1 MAQSAGGLHFTFGF
15 QCCLLFLLIPW
26 EAGATPFQELQKTG
40 ESPSDHL
47 FPLTPGLIYSSSS
60 DHNPPHTGQRPP
72 DLPKSIETRKTK
84 HQYNTTHPS
93 KAIHK
98 SIDNSKTLDNESSG
112 IHHKAP
118 PISEQNTSN
127 QGKDPI
133 IRNRRSL
140 SSDSTSPL
148 KGSSDEKHPTSA
160 PKRTTCKITKSVRT
174 SRAITVRPVDEI
186 ISTYDM
192 KSITTPHTVTSPSHS
207 SVNSEISKK
216 PIVSSDNTTKAMMS
230 SHKITRTPEKS
241 DGAEEYN
248 TTIASD
254 KPLTKTTKHTK
265 ETLSSHKITQGNH
278 EKITGAHGTP
288 TEHGGEAIGAHGT
301 GAHGTPT
308 VHGGE
313 ATGAHVTP
321 TVHGGEATGAHEKM
335 TQVSVQSSEH
345 LKKTTTSTIKKTTRF
360 LEISTTLTTETI
372 KSLIKST
379 ENPETT
385 ATVTQT
391 IRSPGKAPEDK
402 SFTTISPF
410 LRKTEVTHQ
419 EPVSSLIFTTSE
431 VDLSSIMSEA
441 PGNKSHS
448 HQNNDGSQAGLHA
461 GKAGENGSF
470 PPWAIVI
477 VVLVAVILLLLFLGL
492 IFLVFSVTQTRR
504 ALTQNTENDDP
515 EDNEGPNSYPVYLME
530 QQTLGMSQIPSP
542 Q

>member
-1 MAQSAGGLHFTFGF
+1 SRSPASGQGRTHGKFLICLFPFTGT
-15 QCCLLFLLIPW
+15 
-26 EAGATPFQELQKTG
+26 TPFQELQKTG
-40 ESPSDHL
+40 ESPSGHL

-60 DHNPPHTGQRPP
+60 DHNPLHTRQRPP

-84 HQYNTTHPS
+84 HQYNTTYPS

-98 SIDNSKTLDNESSG
+98 STDNSKTLDNESSG

-160 PKRTTCKITKSVRT
+160 PKRTTCKITKSVRI
-174 SRAITVRPVDEI
+174 SRAMTVRPVDEI

-207 SVNSEISKK
+207 SVNSEINKK
-216 PIVSSDNTTKAMMS
+216 PTVSSDNTTKY
-230 SHKITRTPEKS
+230 H
-241 DGAEEYN
+241 
-248 TTIASD
+248 TTIA
-254 KPLTKTTKHTK
+254 
-265 ETLSSHKITQGNH
+265 
-278 EKITGAHGTP
+278 TGAQVIP
-288 TEHGGEAIGAHGT
+288 TEHGGEATGAQVIPTEHGGEATGAQVIPTEHAGKTVSTHEKGT

-313 ATGAHVTP
+313 ATS
-321 TVHGGEATGAHEKM
+321 AHEKM

-345 LKKTTTSTIKKTTRF
+345 LKKTTSTIKKTTRF

-379 ENPETT
+379 ENPEMT

-402 SFTTISPF
+402 SFTTISPY
-410 LRKTEVTHQ
+410 LSKTGV
-419 EPVSSLIFTTSE
+419 TTSE

-448 HQNNDGSQAGLHA
+448 HQSNDGSQAGLHA
-461 GKAGENGSF
+461 GKVGENGSF

-504 ALTQNTENDDP
+504 ALTRNTENDDP

>member
-1 MAQSAGGLHFTFGF
+1 HFCWRHSLSKSLKTHGKFLI
-15 QCCLLFLLIPW
+15 CLFPFT
-26 EAGATPFQELQKTG
+26 GTTPFQELQKTG
-40 ESPSDHL
+40 ESPSGHL

-60 DHNPPHTGQRPP
+60 DHNPLHTRQRPP

-84 HQYNTTHPS
+84 HQYNTTYPS

-98 SIDNSKTLDNESSG
+98 STDNSKTLDNESSG

-160 PKRTTCKITKSVRT
+160 PKRTTCKITKSVRI
-174 SRAITVRPVDEI
+174 SRAMTVRPVDEI

-207 SVNSEISKK
+207 SVNSEINKK
-216 PIVSSDNTTKAMMS
+216 PTVSSDNTTKAMMP
-230 SHKITRTPEKS
+230 SHKTTRTPEKS
-241 DGAEEYN
+241 DGAEEYH

-254 KPLTKTTKHTK
+254 KPLTKTSKHTK
-265 ETLSSHKITQGNH
+265 ETISSHKITGTQGNH
-278 EKITGAHGTP
+278 EKITGTQGNHEITGTQVIP
-288 TEHGGEAIGAHGT
+288 TEHGGEATGT
-301 GAHGTPT
+301 QVIPT
-308 VHGGE
+308 EHGGE
-313 ATGAHVTP
+313 ATGAQ
-321 TVHGGEATGAHEKM
+321 K
-335 TQVSVQSSEH
+335 
-345 LKKTTTSTIKKTTRF
+345 TTSTIKKTTRF

-379 ENPETT
+379 ENPEMT

-402 SFTTISPF
+402 SFTTISPY
-410 LRKTEVTHQ
+410 LSKTGV
-419 EPVSSLIFTTSE
+419 TTSE

-448 HQNNDGSQAGLHA
+448 HQSNDGSQAGLHA
-461 GKAGENGSF
+461 GKVGENGSF

-504 ALTQNTENDDP
+504 ALTRNTENDDP